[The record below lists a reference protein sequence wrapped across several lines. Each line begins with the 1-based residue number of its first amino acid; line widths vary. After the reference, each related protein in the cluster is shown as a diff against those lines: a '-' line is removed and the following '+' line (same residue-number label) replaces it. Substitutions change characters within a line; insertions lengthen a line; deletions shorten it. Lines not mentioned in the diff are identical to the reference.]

1 MKLIVILILIIII
14 SIGVFYLYYNKNIET
29 FVAPDPRYTAIVD
42 SLRTELK
49 TPGVQFSAPIL
60 PASNDASVAPG
71 SQPIEP
77 PVPGAVVSPSS
88 IASSLLSSSSPGSNL
103 APVLTTVSGTQTL
116 TSQNVPVPASKT
128 SSLVNFIA
136 IVQTFKPWGAYFAG
150 NVSEDNNKLL
160 DLFNRSNRDAVIT
173 GPIIKASA
181 GGFGAA
187 ANNINYI
194 SGNTSTVID
203 WAPNSIPYNST
214 ICSITRYTGSTNNKR
229 ILTARNATPEN
240 DWIHGHQSGKRGV
253 VFHNSEY
260 MVDNT
265 LQIAGG
271 INDWVVTCA
280 TTGGSAPNNVYI
292 NGVASG
298 IRSGG
303 IGTLQLSINKIDS
316 PNIISE
322 SSDFALSYI
331 IIWDTAL
338 SNTAL
343 KIISD
348 NLLNYLS
355 TGEPLLFDISTLN
368 VDDKIKV
375 QNANSL
381 LIQEETQN
389 ALNLLRQQ
397 INAPLPST
405 PVVKDTTPASP
416 PPTAGTVA
424 PASGSAVLT
433 TPAAGTTAAGTT
445 AAGTT
450 AAGTTAAGTT
460 AAGTTAAGTTVAGTT
475 AAGTTA
481 AGTTATGT
489 RIRTAEEKAAE
500 DALLLRAA
508 NLETIL
514 AGKEAVI
521 TTPSNNV
528 INLNNQLLNS
538 QAQTARSSIC
548 TLVNKM
554 PSPEMSSF
562 TQDVVNIPLT
572 STNTADQSY
581 LWCKCDGDDGINAN
595 TRECKMF
602 DVCRKNYANNNKLD
616 YKATFTTI
624 NTIDKQTYDSCTVV
638 FENFPRYLDTNTSNE
653 NRPARSI

>member
-1 MKLIVILILIIII
+1 MMKLIVILILIIII

-49 TPGVQFSAPIL
+49 TPGVKFSAPIL
-60 PASNDASVAPG
+60 PASNDASVEPG
-71 SQPIEP
+71 SQSIEP
-77 PVPGAVVSPSS
+77 PVPGAVISPSS
-88 IASSLLSSSSPGSNL
+88 IASSLLSSSSPNSNL
-103 APVLTTVSGTQTL
+103 APVLTTVSSTQTL
-116 TSQNVPVPASKT
+116 TSQNVPVPSSKT

-160 DLFNRSNRDAVIT
+160 DIFNRSNRDAVIT

-194 SGNTSTVID
+194 SGNTSTVIE

-214 ICSITRYTGSTNNKR
+214 ICSITRYTGSTNNKM

-240 DWIHGHQSGKRGV
+240 DWIHGHQSGKRGI

-265 LQIAGG
+265 LQITGSV
-271 INDWVVTCA
+271 NDWVVTCA

-303 IGTLQLSINKIDS
+303 IGTLQLAINKIDS
-316 PNIISE
+316 QNIISE

-355 TGEPLLFDISTLN
+355 TGEPLLFDISSLN

-389 ALNLLRQQ
+389 ALNLLREQ
-397 INAPLPST
+397 INAPVPAT
-405 PVVKDTTPASP
+405 PVVKDTTLSPASP
-416 PPTAGTVA
+416 PPTVGTVA
-424 PASGSAVLT
+424 PASGSAVQT
-433 TPAAGTTAAGTT
+433 TTAAGTT
-445 AAGTT
+445 TAGTT
-450 AAGTTAAGTT
+450 T
-460 AAGTTAAGTTVAGTT
+460 AGTT

-489 RIRTAEEKAAE
+489 TATGTTAAAETKIRTVEEKAAE

-521 TTPSNNV
+521 ITPSNNV

-572 STNTADQSY
+572 STNTADQSL

-638 FENFPRYLDTNTSNE
+638 FENFPRYLDTNTSNQ

>member
-1 MKLIVILILIIII
+1 MMKLIVILILIIII

-49 TPGVQFSAPIL
+49 TPGVKFSAPIL
-60 PASNDASVAPG
+60 PASNDPSVEPG
-71 SQPIEP
+71 SQSIEP
-77 PVPGAVVSPSS
+77 PVPGAVISPSS
-88 IASSLLSSSSPGSNL
+88 IASSLLSSSSPNSNL
-103 APVLTTVSGTQTL
+103 APVLTTVSSTQTL
-116 TSQNVPVPASKT
+116 TSQNVPVPSSKT

-160 DLFNRSNRDAVIT
+160 DIFNRSNRDAVIT

-194 SGNTSTVID
+194 SGNTSTVIE

-240 DWIHGHQSGKRGV
+240 DWIHGHQSGKRGI

-265 LQIAGG
+265 LQITGSV
-271 INDWVVTCA
+271 NDWVVTCA

-303 IGTLQLSINKIDS
+303 IGTLQLAINKIDS
-316 PNIISE
+316 QNIISE

-355 TGEPLLFDISTLN
+355 TGEPLLFDISSLN

-389 ALNLLRQQ
+389 ALNRLREQ
-397 INAPLPST
+397 INAPVPAT
-405 PVVKDTTPASP
+405 PVVKDTTLPPASP
-416 PPTAGTVA
+416 PPTVGTVA
-424 PASGSAVLT
+424 PASGSAVQT
-433 TPAAGTTAAGTT
+433 TPVTDTTAAGTT

-460 AAGTTAAGTTVAGTT
+460 AAGTTAAADTKIKTV
-475 AAGTTA
+475 
-481 AGTTATGT
+481 
-489 RIRTAEEKAAE
+489 EEKAAE

-521 TTPSNNV
+521 ITPSNNV

-572 STNTADQSY
+572 STNTADQSV

-638 FENFPRYLDTNTSNE
+638 FENFPRYLDTNTSNQ

>member
-1 MKLIVILILIIII
+1 MMKLIVILILIIII

-29 FVAPDPRYTAIVD
+29 FVAPDPKYTAMVD
-42 SLRTELK
+42 LLRTELK
-49 TPGVQFSAPIL
+49 TPGVKFSAPIL
-60 PASNDASVAPG
+60 PASNDASVEPG
-71 SQPIEP
+71 SQSIEP
-77 PVPGAVVSPSS
+77 PVPGAVISPSS
-88 IASSLLSSSSPGSNL
+88 VASSLLSSSSPNSNL
-103 APVLTTVSGTQTL
+103 APVLTTVSSTQTL
-116 TSQNVPVPASKT
+116 TSQNVPVPSSKT

-194 SGNTSTVID
+194 SGNTSTVIE

-240 DWIHGHQSGKRGV
+240 DWIHGHQSGKRGI

-265 LQIAGG
+265 LQITGSV
-271 INDWVVTCA
+271 NDWVVTCA

-303 IGTLQLSINKIDS
+303 IGTLQLAINKIDS
-316 PNIISE
+316 QNIISE

-405 PVVKDTTPASP
+405 PVVKDTTPAPASP

-460 AAGTTAAGTTVAGTT
+460 AA
-475 AAGTTA
+475 
-481 AGTTATGT
+481 GT

>member
-1 MKLIVILILIIII
+1 MMKLIVILILIIII

-29 FVAPDPRYTAIVD
+29 FVAPDPKYTAIVD

-49 TPGVQFSAPIL
+49 TPGVKFSAPIL
-60 PASNDASVAPG
+60 PASNDASVEPG
-71 SQPIEP
+71 SQSIEP
-77 PVPGAVVSPSS
+77 PVPGAVISPSS
-88 IASSLLSSSSPGSNL
+88 IASSLLSSSSPNSNL
-103 APVLTTVSGTQTL
+103 APVLTTVSSTQTL
-116 TSQNVPVPASKT
+116 TSQNVPVPSSKT

-160 DLFNRSNRDAVIT
+160 DIFNRSNRDAVIT

-194 SGNTSTVID
+194 SGNTSTVIE

-240 DWIHGHQSGKRGV
+240 DWIHGHQSGKRGI

-265 LQIAGG
+265 LQITGSV
-271 INDWVVTCA
+271 NDWVVTCA

-303 IGTLQLSINKIDS
+303 IGTLQLAINKIDS
-316 PNIISE
+316 QNIISE

-355 TGEPLLFDISTLN
+355 TGEPLLFDISSLN

-389 ALNLLRQQ
+389 ALNLLREQ
-397 INAPLPST
+397 INAPVPAT
-405 PVVKDTTPASP
+405 PVVKDTTLSPASP
-416 PPTAGTVA
+416 PPTVGTVA
-424 PASGSAVLT
+424 PASGSAVQT
-433 TPAAGTTAAGTT
+433 TTAAGTT
-445 AAGTT
+445 TAGTTTAGTT
-450 AAGTTAAGTT
+450 AAADTKIK
-460 AAGTTAAGTTVAGTT
+460 TV
-475 AAGTTA
+475 
-481 AGTTATGT
+481 
-489 RIRTAEEKAAE
+489 EEKAAE

-521 TTPSNNV
+521 ITPSNNV

-572 STNTADQSY
+572 STNTADQSV

-638 FENFPRYLDTNTSNE
+638 FENFPRYLDTNTSNQ

>member
-49 TPGVQFSAPIL
+49 TPGVKFSAPIL
-60 PASNDASVAPG
+60 PASNDASVEPG
-71 SQPIEP
+71 SQSIEP
-77 PVPGAVVSPSS
+77 PVPGAVISPSS
-88 IASSLLSSSSPGSNL
+88 IASSLLSSSSPNSNL
-103 APVLTTVSGTQTL
+103 APVLTTVSSTQTL
-116 TSQNVPVPASKT
+116 TSQNVPVPSSKT

-160 DLFNRSNRDAVIT
+160 DIFNRSNRDAVIT

-194 SGNTSTVID
+194 SGNTSTVIE

-240 DWIHGHQSGKRGV
+240 DWIHGHQSGKRGI

-265 LQIAGG
+265 LQITGSV
-271 INDWVVTCA
+271 NDWVVTCA

-303 IGTLQLSINKIDS
+303 IGTLQLAINKIDS
-316 PNIISE
+316 QNIISE

-355 TGEPLLFDISTLN
+355 TGEPLLFDISSLN

-389 ALNLLRQQ
+389 ALNLLREQ
-397 INAPLPST
+397 INAPVPAT
-405 PVVKDTTPASP
+405 PVVKDTTLSPASP
-416 PPTAGTVA
+416 PPTVGTVA
-424 PASGSAVLT
+424 PASGSAVQT
-433 TPAAGTTAAGTT
+433 TTAAGTT
-445 AAGTT
+445 TAGTT
-450 AAGTTAAGTT
+450 T
-460 AAGTTAAGTTVAGTT
+460 AGTT

-489 RIRTAEEKAAE
+489 TATGTTAAAETKIRTVEEKAAE

-521 TTPSNNV
+521 ITPSNNV

-572 STNTADQSY
+572 STNTADQSL

-638 FENFPRYLDTNTSNE
+638 FENFPRYLDTNTSNQ

>member
-1 MKLIVILILIIII
+1 MMKLIVILILIIII

-49 TPGVQFSAPIL
+49 TPGVKFSAPIL
-60 PASNDASVAPG
+60 PASNDTSVEPG
-71 SQPIEP
+71 SQSIEP
-77 PVPGAVVSPSS
+77 PVPGAVISPSS
-88 IASSLLSSSSPGSNL
+88 IASSLLSSSSPNSNL
-103 APVLTTVSGTQTL
+103 APVLTTVSSTQTL
-116 TSQNVPVPASKT
+116 TSQNVPVPSSKT

-160 DLFNRSNRDAVIT
+160 DIFNRSNRDAVIT

-194 SGNTSTVID
+194 SGNTSTVIE

-240 DWIHGHQSGKRGV
+240 DWIHGHQSGKRGI

-265 LQIAGG
+265 LQITGSV
-271 INDWVVTCA
+271 NDWVVTCA

-303 IGTLQLSINKIDS
+303 IGTLQLAINKIDS
-316 PNIISE
+316 QNIISE

-355 TGEPLLFDISTLN
+355 TGEPLLFDISSLN

-389 ALNLLRQQ
+389 ALNRLREQ
-397 INAPLPST
+397 INAPVPAT
-405 PVVKDTTPASP
+405 PVVKDTTLPPASP
-416 PPTAGTVA
+416 PPTVGTVA
-424 PASGSAVLT
+424 PASGSAVQT
-433 TPAAGTTAAGTT
+433 TPVTDTTAAGTT

-460 AAGTTAAGTTVAGTT
+460 AAADTKIKTV
-475 AAGTTA
+475 
-481 AGTTATGT
+481 
-489 RIRTAEEKAAE
+489 EEKAAE

-521 TTPSNNV
+521 ITPSNNV

-572 STNTADQSY
+572 STNTADQSV

-638 FENFPRYLDTNTSNE
+638 FENFPRYLDTNTSNQ

>member
-29 FVAPDPRYTAIVD
+29 FVAPDPKYTAIVD

-49 TPGVQFSAPIL
+49 TPGVKFSAPIL
-60 PASNDASVAPG
+60 PASNDASVEPG
-71 SQPIEP
+71 SQSIEP
-77 PVPGAVVSPSS
+77 PVPGAVISPSS
-88 IASSLLSSSSPGSNL
+88 IASSLLSSSSPNSNL
-103 APVLTTVSGTQTL
+103 APVLTTVSSTQTL
-116 TSQNVPVPASKT
+116 TSQNVPVPSSKT

-160 DLFNRSNRDAVIT
+160 DIFNRSNRDAVIT

-194 SGNTSTVID
+194 SGNTSTVIE

-240 DWIHGHQSGKRGV
+240 DWIHGHQSGKRGI

-265 LQIAGG
+265 LQITGSV
-271 INDWVVTCA
+271 NDWVVTCA

-303 IGTLQLSINKIDS
+303 IGTLQLAINKIDS
-316 PNIISE
+316 QNIISE

-355 TGEPLLFDISTLN
+355 TGEPLLFDISSLN

-389 ALNLLRQQ
+389 ALNLLREQ
-397 INAPLPST
+397 INAPVPAT
-405 PVVKDTTPASP
+405 PVVKDTTLSPASP
-416 PPTAGTVA
+416 PPTVGTVA
-424 PASGSAVLT
+424 PASGSAVQT
-433 TPAAGTTAAGTT
+433 TTAAGTT
-445 AAGTT
+445 TAGTTTAGTT
-450 AAGTTAAGTT
+450 AAADTKIK
-460 AAGTTAAGTTVAGTT
+460 TV
-475 AAGTTA
+475 
-481 AGTTATGT
+481 
-489 RIRTAEEKAAE
+489 EEKAAE

-521 TTPSNNV
+521 ITPSNNV

-572 STNTADQSY
+572 STNTADQSV

-638 FENFPRYLDTNTSNE
+638 FENFPRYLDTNTSNQ

>member
-1 MKLIVILILIIII
+1 MMKLIVILILIIII

-49 TPGVQFSAPIL
+49 TPGVKFSAPIL
-60 PASNDASVAPG
+60 PASNDTSVEPG
-71 SQPIEP
+71 SQSIEP
-77 PVPGAVVSPSS
+77 PVPGAVISPSS
-88 IASSLLSSSSPGSNL
+88 IASSLLSSSSPNSNL
-103 APVLTTVSGTQTL
+103 APVLTTVSSTQTL
-116 TSQNVPVPASKT
+116 TSQNVPVPSSKT

-194 SGNTSTVID
+194 SGNTSTVIE

-240 DWIHGHQSGKRGV
+240 DWIHGHQSGKRGI

-265 LQIAGG
+265 LQITGSV
-271 INDWVVTCA
+271 NDWVVTCA

-303 IGTLQLSINKIDS
+303 IGTLQLAINKIDS
-316 PNIISE
+316 QNIISE

-355 TGEPLLFDISTLN
+355 TGEPLLFDISSLN

-389 ALNLLRQQ
+389 ALNRLREQ
-397 INAPLPST
+397 INAPVPAT
-405 PVVKDTTPASP
+405 PVVKDTTLPPASP
-416 PPTAGTVA
+416 PPTVGTVA
-424 PASGSAVLT
+424 PASGSAVQT
-433 TPAAGTTAAGTT
+433 TPVTDTTAAGTT

-450 AAGTTAAGTT
+450 AAGTTAAADTKIK
-460 AAGTTAAGTTVAGTT
+460 TV
-475 AAGTTA
+475 
-481 AGTTATGT
+481 
-489 RIRTAEEKAAE
+489 EEKAAE

-521 TTPSNNV
+521 ITPSNNV

-572 STNTADQSY
+572 STNTADQSV

-638 FENFPRYLDTNTSNE
+638 FENFPRYLDTNTSNQ

>member
-1 MKLIVILILIIII
+1 MMKLIVILILIIII

-29 FVAPDPRYTAIVD
+29 FVAPDPKYTAIVD

-49 TPGVQFSAPIL
+49 TPGVKFSAPIL
-60 PASNDASVAPG
+60 PASNDASVEPG
-71 SQPIEP
+71 SQSIEP
-77 PVPGAVVSPSS
+77 PVPGAVISPSS
-88 IASSLLSSSSPGSNL
+88 IASSLLSSSSPNSNL
-103 APVLTTVSGTQTL
+103 APVLTTVSSTQTL
-116 TSQNVPVPASKT
+116 TSQNVPVPSSKT

-194 SGNTSTVID
+194 SGNTSTVIE

-240 DWIHGHQSGKRGV
+240 DWIHGHQSGKRGI

-265 LQIAGG
+265 LQITGSV
-271 INDWVVTCA
+271 NDWVVTCA

-303 IGTLQLSINKIDS
+303 IGTLQLAINKIDS
-316 PNIISE
+316 QNIISE

-355 TGEPLLFDISTLN
+355 TGEPLLFDISSLN

-389 ALNLLRQQ
+389 ALNRLREQ
-397 INAPLPST
+397 INAPVPAT
-405 PVVKDTTPASP
+405 PVVKDTTLPPASP
-416 PPTAGTVA
+416 PPTVGTVA
-424 PASGSAVLT
+424 PASGSAVQT
-433 TPAAGTTAAGTT
+433 TPVTDTTAAGTT

-450 AAGTTAAGTT
+450 AAADTKIK
-460 AAGTTAAGTTVAGTT
+460 TV
-475 AAGTTA
+475 
-481 AGTTATGT
+481 
-489 RIRTAEEKAAE
+489 EEKAAE

-521 TTPSNNV
+521 ITPSNNV

-572 STNTADQSY
+572 STNTADQSV

-638 FENFPRYLDTNTSNE
+638 FENFPRYLDTNTSNQ

>member
-29 FVAPDPRYTAIVD
+29 FVAPDPKYTAIVD

-49 TPGVQFSAPIL
+49 TPGVKFSAPIL
-60 PASNDASVAPG
+60 PASNDASVEPG
-71 SQPIEP
+71 SQSIEP
-77 PVPGAVVSPSS
+77 PVPGAVISPSS
-88 IASSLLSSSSPGSNL
+88 VASSLLSSSSPNSNL
-103 APVLTTVSGTQTL
+103 APVLTTVSSTQTL
-116 TSQNVPVPASKT
+116 TSQNVPVPSSKT

-187 ANNINYI
+187 NNINYI
-194 SGNTSTVID
+194 SGNTSTVIE

-240 DWIHGHQSGKRGV
+240 DWIHGHQSGKRGI

-265 LQIAGG
+265 LQITGSV
-271 INDWVVTCA
+271 NDWVVTCA

-303 IGTLQLSINKIDS
+303 IGTLQLAINKIDS
-316 PNIISE
+316 QNIISE

-355 TGEPLLFDISTLN
+355 TGEPLLFDISSLN

-389 ALNLLRQQ
+389 ALNLLREQ
-397 INAPLPST
+397 INAPVPAT
-405 PVVKDTTPASP
+405 PVVKDTTLPPASP
-416 PPTAGTVA
+416 PPTVGTVA
-424 PASGSAVLT
+424 PASGSAVQT
-433 TPAAGTTAAGTT
+433 TPVTDTTAAGTTTTGTTAAGTT
-445 AAGTT
+445 TT
-450 AAGTTAAGTT
+450 
-460 AAGTTAAGTTVAGTT
+460 
-475 AAGTTA
+475 
-481 AGTTATGT
+481 GTTATGT
-489 RIRTAEEKAAE
+489 TAAADTKIKTVEEKAAE

-572 STNTADQSY
+572 STNTADQSV

-638 FENFPRYLDTNTSNE
+638 FENFPRYLDTNTSNQ

>member
-29 FVAPDPRYTAIVD
+29 FVAPDPKYTAIVD

-49 TPGVQFSAPIL
+49 TPGVKFSAPIL
-60 PASNDASVAPG
+60 PASNDASVEPG
-71 SQPIEP
+71 SQSIEP
-77 PVPGAVVSPSS
+77 PVPGAVISPSS
-88 IASSLLSSSSPGSNL
+88 IASSLLSSSSPNSNL
-103 APVLTTVSGTQTL
+103 APVLTTVSSTQTL
-116 TSQNVPVPASKT
+116 TSQNVPVPSSKT

-194 SGNTSTVID
+194 SGNTSTVIE

-240 DWIHGHQSGKRGV
+240 DWIHGHQSGKRGI

-265 LQIAGG
+265 LQITGSV
-271 INDWVVTCA
+271 NDWVVTCA

-303 IGTLQLSINKIDS
+303 IGTLQLAINKIDS
-316 PNIISE
+316 QNIISE

-355 TGEPLLFDISTLN
+355 TGEPLLFDISSLN

-389 ALNLLRQQ
+389 ALNRLREQ
-397 INAPLPST
+397 INAPVPAT
-405 PVVKDTTPASP
+405 PVVKDTTLPPASP
-416 PPTAGTVA
+416 PPTVGTVA
-424 PASGSAVLT
+424 PASGSAVQT
-433 TPAAGTTAAGTT
+433 TPVTD
-445 AAGTT
+445 TT

-475 AAGTTA
+475 AAGTTTA
-481 AGTTATGT
+481 AETKIKTV
-489 RIRTAEEKAAE
+489 EEKAAE

-521 TTPSNNV
+521 ITPSNNV

-572 STNTADQSY
+572 STNTADQSV

-638 FENFPRYLDTNTSNE
+638 FENFPRYLDTNTSNQ

>member
-49 TPGVQFSAPIL
+49 TPGVKFSAPIL
-60 PASNDASVAPG
+60 PASNDTSVEPG
-71 SQPIEP
+71 SQSIEP
-77 PVPGAVVSPSS
+77 PVPGAVISPSS
-88 IASSLLSSSSPGSNL
+88 IASSLLSSSSPNSNL
-103 APVLTTVSGTQTL
+103 APVLTTVSSTQTL
-116 TSQNVPVPASKT
+116 TSQNVPVPSSKT

-160 DLFNRSNRDAVIT
+160 DIFNRSNRDAVIT

-194 SGNTSTVID
+194 SGNTSTVIE

-240 DWIHGHQSGKRGV
+240 DWIHGHQSGKRGI

-265 LQIAGG
+265 LQITGSV
-271 INDWVVTCA
+271 NDWVVTCA

-303 IGTLQLSINKIDS
+303 IGTLQLAINKIDS
-316 PNIISE
+316 QNIISE

-355 TGEPLLFDISTLN
+355 TGEPLLFDISSLN

-389 ALNLLRQQ
+389 ALNRLREQ
-397 INAPLPST
+397 INAPVPAT
-405 PVVKDTTPASP
+405 PVVKDTTLPPASP
-416 PPTAGTVA
+416 PPTVGTVA
-424 PASGSAVLT
+424 PASGSAVQT
-433 TPAAGTTAAGTT
+433 TPVTDTTAAGTT

-460 AAGTTAAGTTVAGTT
+460 AAGTTAAADTKIKTV
-475 AAGTTA
+475 
-481 AGTTATGT
+481 
-489 RIRTAEEKAAE
+489 EEKAAE

-521 TTPSNNV
+521 ITPSNNV

-572 STNTADQSY
+572 STNTADQSV

-638 FENFPRYLDTNTSNE
+638 FENFPRYLDTNTSNQ